1 MQLNK
6 TVWLLWLQGW
16 DKAPWL
22 QQYVLKSW
30 KQLNPGWSIVCLTQA
45 NLHTYV
51 TDIPYIY
58 DPKKRITA
66 QAASDIIRLSVLKN
80 HGGVWADST
89 MLCMQPLDN
98 WLTEEMMQGSLWMYH
113 GGGGGMPETEGP
125 ASWFIV
131 SEAKGLMIHKWK
143 AACDTYWNSRHFAH
157 EYFWMDGLFRQL
169 YETDPDFKAAWLKA
183 PNICCEAKGQAHALA
198 YTLFEDT
205 AELKELITKSPPF
218 AFKLSKNWT
227 LRYKNELPPEAK
239 LTNGYHAIKT
249 ALKLDRSQD

>member
-6 TVWLLWLQGW
+6 TIWLLWIQGW

-22 QQYVLKSW
+22 QQMVLKSW
-30 KQLNPGWSIVCLTQA
+30 RINNPTWNIVTLSNE
-45 NLHTYV
+45 NLDEYV
-51 TDIPYIY
+51 TDCPYLFN
-58 DPKKRITA
+58 PLKRITV
-66 QAASDIIRLSVLKN
+66 QAASDIIRLSLLKN

-98 WLTEEMMQGSLWMYH
+98 WLNEEMMRGSLWMYH
-113 GGGGGMPETEGP
+113 GGGGGMPEQEGP

-131 SEAKGLMIHKWK
+131 SLANGPLISKWK
-143 AACDTYWNSRHFAH
+143 AACDNYWQSRIGAH

-169 YETDPDFKAAWLKA
+169 YESDPEFKAEWLKV

-198 YTLFEDT
+198 YTMFENT
-205 AELKELITKSPPF
+205 PELKELITKSPPF

-227 LRYKNELPPEAK
+227 LRYKNELPAEVL
-239 LTNGYHAIKT
+239 LTNGYHAIQRSG
-249 ALKLDRSQD
+249 ALS

>member
-22 QQYVLKSW
+22 QQKVLESW
-30 KQLNPGWSIVCLTQA
+30 RHNNPSWTIVLLTQD
-45 NLHTYV
+45 NLKNYI
-51 TDIPYIY
+51 TDIPYLY
-58 DPKKRITA
+58 DSRKMITA

-80 HGGVWADST
+80 HGGIWADST

-98 WLTEEMMQGSLWMYH
+98 WVNAETMAGGLWMYH
-113 GGGGGMPETEGP
+113 GGGGGMPEAEGP

-131 SEAKGLMIHKWK
+131 SEAKGLIISKWK
-143 AACDTYWNSRHFAH
+143 AACDDYWNARPRAH
-157 EYFWMDGLFRQL
+157 EYFWMDGLFKRL
-169 YETDPDFKAAWLKA
+169 YEIDPEFKAAWLKV

-198 YTLFEDT
+198 YTLFDNT
-205 AELKELITKSPPF
+205 PELKELITKSPPY

-239 LTNGYHAIKT
+239 LTNGYHAIQT
-249 ALKLDRSQD
+249 SLSRATH